1 MQTISKFI
9 TESIR
14 LLGSI
19 GLSDVIDILIIAVGI
34 YWLIG
39 FIRRTNSTKVANAI
53 VMLVLALW
61 LSGALNL
68 NMTNYVLKAVFDIGV
83 LAVIILFQPEIRR
96 ALEKV
101 GSRSPFIIG
110 RDQSTTMDSAIMQT
124 VFACEAMSRSRTGA
138 LIVFERDN
146 RLGEAINS
154 GTILDAKI
162 SSELLRNIFYDK
174 SPLHDGAVIIKD
186 GRITAAGCMLPLSS
200 NGNLSRDLG
209 MRHRAALGISEQTD
223 AVVAIVS
230 EETGAI
236 SLTVDGMLKRHLSQD
251 TFETLLRNELLSDEP
266 PFFKPP
272 VRRRTFRDRRR
283 SDLVLLY
290 DDLRREGNA
299 HVYRRGGQLCRRVDD
314 ARIPWAGPDL

>member
-1 MQTISKFI
+1 MQKI
-9 TESIR
+9 TSFLIESIR

-19 GLSDVIDILIIAVGI
+19 GLADVVDILIIAVGI

-39 FIRRTNSTKVANAI
+39 FIRRTNSTRVATAI
-53 VMLVLALW
+53 VLLVLALW
-61 LSGALNL
+61 LSGELNL
-68 NMTNYVLKAVFDIGV
+68 SMTNYVLKTVFDIGV
-83 LAVIILFQPEIRR
+83 LAVLILFQPEVRR

-101 GSRSPFIIG
+101 GSKSLFLFG
-110 RDQSTTMDSAIMQT
+110 RDQITTTDSAIMQT

-154 GTILDAKI
+154 GTLLDAKI
-162 SSELLRNIFYDK
+162 SAELLRNIFYDK

-186 GRITAAGCMLPLSS
+186 GRISAAGCMLPLSS

-209 MRHRAALGISEQTD
+209 MRHRAALGISEQSD

-236 SLTVDGMLKRHLSQD
+236 SLAVDGMLKRHLSQD
-251 TFETLLRNELLSDEP
+251 TFEALLRNELL
-266 PFFKPP
+266 
-272 VRRRTFRDRRR
+272 
-283 SDLVLLY
+283 
-290 DDLRREGNA
+290 A
-299 HVYRRGGQLCRRVDD
+299 DD
-314 ARIPWAGPDL
+314 AEQNRSFWKQRKQKGEDNAAR

>member
-1 MQTISKFI
+1 MQTITKFL
-9 TESIR
+9 TESVR

-19 GLSDVIDILIIAVGI
+19 GLADVVDILIIAVGI

-39 FIRRTNSTKVANAI
+39 FIRRTNSTRVATAI
-53 VMLVLALW
+53 VVLVLALW
-61 LSGALNL
+61 LSGELNL
-68 NMTNYVLKAVFDIGV
+68 SMTNYVLKAVFDIGI

-101 GSRSPFIIG
+101 GSKSLFLFG
-110 RDQSTTMDSAIMQT
+110 RDRATTTDSAIMQT

-154 GTILDAKI
+154 GTLLDAKI
-162 SSELLRNIFYDK
+162 SAELLRNIFYDK

-236 SLTVDGMLKRHLSQD
+236 SLAVEGMLKRHLTQD
-251 TFETLLRNELLSDEP
+251 TFETLLRNELLASENETERS
-266 PFFKPP
+266 FWKP
-272 VRRRTFRDRRR
+272 RKQKE
-283 SDLVLLY
+283 
-290 DDLRREGNA
+290 DDNA
-299 HVYRRGGQLCRRVDD
+299 AQ
-314 ARIPWAGPDL
+314 

>member
-14 LLGSI
+14 PLGSI

-146 RLGEAINS
+146 LLGEAINS

-236 SLTVDGMLKRHLSQD
+236 SLAVDGMLKRHLSQD

-266 PFFKPP
+266 ADKPFWK
-272 VRRRTFRDRRR
+272 RKKQKG
-283 SDLVLLY
+283 
-290 DDLRREGNA
+290 DDHA
-299 HVYRRGGQLCRRVDD
+299 
-314 ARIPWAGPDL
+314 AK